1 MGVWQTLPG
10 GNVSRVLAR
19 TPGVDWVLVDCEH
32 GNIDD
37 AAMHE
42 AVPAIASCGVSP
54 IVRLPDMQ
62 GWMIKRALDAGAH
75 GVLIPLLR
83 SAEEAKKIV
92 AAAKFPPQGQRGLG
106 SPFAMERFSPIPT
119 MTEYLQRANESLLT
133 IVQIETQEALDAV
146 DEIAAVPG
154 IDVLFVGPFDLGN
167 NIGYPILDG
176 VMRPELEQAV
186 DRVLAATNKAGK
198 KAGFFASRESQT
210 SDKMDRAS
218 EQRPQFSLVKR
229 VILQAC
235 ACCKR
240 NRIAM
245 AQTCVHKGCGKEFTD
260 PNEVCKYHPGPPVF
274 HEGQKGWK
282 CCKPRVLTFDEFL
295 EIPPCTEGTHS
306 TTDFP
311 PEIEKK
317 EQPTNQSLSDKLA
330 EAVSAAAAAAPTRAP
345 VAPLAPQP
353 APTAPPPPPESED
366 DEPSLEIPDGKL
378 CRRKGC
384 GATYK
389 KGQTRSDNEQCVHH
403 PGAPIFHEGSK
414 GYSCCKRR
422 VLEFDQFMKIEGCK
436 TSPRHLFVGS
446 GQDKKKK
453 GGEAADDGEELLET
467 VRHDFYQ
474 TPTTVIVSFFLKKI
488 DPARA
493 KVKFDSRT
501 LDLDLPTNEPAP
513 KRYRTSVPLFGTI
526 DAEKST
532 FKVLGTKLEVSL
544 YKADG
549 ASWPVLRSDEQR
561 TGEILQVGRAGRV

>member
-10 GNVSRVLAR
+10 QNVSRILAR
-19 TPGVDWVLVDCEH
+19 AGVDWVMVDCEH

-54 IVRLPDMQ
+54 LVRIPDMQ

-75 GVLIPLLR
+75 GILIPLLR
-83 SAEEAKKIV
+83 SVEEAQRIV

-106 SPFAMERFSPIPT
+106 SPFAMERFRPVPS
-119 MTEYLQRANESLLT
+119 MTQYLQQANGSLLT
-133 IVQIETQEALDAV
+133 MVQIETREALEAV
-146 DEIAAVPG
+146 EQIAAVPG

-167 NIGYPILDG
+167 NIGHPILDG
-176 VMRPELEQAV
+176 AMAPELDRAIDRILQATT
-186 DRVLAATNKAGK
+186 RAGK
-198 KAGFFASRESQT
+198 KCGFFAT
-210 SDKMDRAS
+210 SG
-218 EQRPQFSLVKR
+218 EQARTTRTPT
-229 VILQAC
+229 
-235 ACCKR
+235 
-240 NRIAM
+240 M
-245 AQTCVHKGCGKEFTD
+245 AQKCVHKGCGKLYTD
-260 PNEVCKYHPGPPVF
+260 PDEVCVYHPGPPVF

-295 EIPPCTEGTHS
+295 EIAPCTEGKHS
-306 TTDFP
+306 TTDLP

-317 EQPTNQSLSDKLA
+317 AAPDSSDANSLASKLA
-330 EAVSAAAAAAPTRAP
+330 EAVSSSSTTPTRAP
-345 VAPLAPQP
+345 LTPQP

-366 DEPSLEIPDGKL
+366 DEPSLEIPDGKT

-384 GATYK
+384 NATYK
-389 KGQTRSDNEQCVHH
+389 KGQARGDDESCVHH

-446 GQDKKKK
+446 GQPKSKSQTEN
-453 GGEAADDGEELLET
+453 GGSRMVGGEELLET

-474 TPTTVIVSFFLKKI
+474 TPATVIASFFLKKI
-488 DPARA
+488 DKDRA
-493 KVKFDSRT
+493 TVRFEAQGIR
-501 LDLDLPTNEPAP
+501 LDLPTGDPQP
-513 KRYRTSVPLFGTI
+513 KRYRTTVPLYGKI

-532 FKVLGTKLEVSL
+532 YKILGTKLEVNL
-544 YKADG
+544 AKADG
-549 ASWPVLRSDEQR
+549 GSWPVLRSDDR
-561 TGEILQVGRAGRV
+561 LTGEILQVGRAGRV